1 MFITIKSGSSGP
13 MQEVDQGD
21 RQAENMRYWLG
32 LSYVDL
38 YLMHEGDLGT
48 TGHHPSAFCDYPTTA
63 SCRQRV
69 FQSCL
74 DWMKKGK
81 TRACGVAN
89 WELEWLQELK
99 DANVTLPD
107 VVQMKFH
114 LHQSLASPR
123 IKAIKDFCDE
133 NDIVFNGYSPLGR
146 ADWTVFGPEEGGT
159 ATLLEEPVVVEI
171 AERIGRSPAQ
181 VLLAWNAQQGIPT
194 NPRSMDPAHMQEN
207 IDVFNIKLSD
217 DDMQRL
223 SNMPQ
228 CTTLR
233 GNAFMEGDPAG
244 LGHDNM
250 IGPTLH
256 C

>member
-13 MQEVDQGD
+13 MQEIDQGD
-21 RQAENMRYWLG
+21 NQAESMRYWLG

-63 SCRQRV
+63 GCRRRV

-74 DWMKKGK
+74 DWIKKGK

-99 DANVTLPD
+99 DANMTLPA

-123 IKAIKDFCDE
+123 ISAIKKFCDDH
-133 NDIVFNGYSPLGR
+133 DIVFNGYSPLGR
-146 ADWTVFGPEEGGT
+146 ADWTIFESNVGT
-159 ATLLEEPVVVEI
+159 PTTLEEPVVLDI
-171 AERIGRSPAQ
+171 AQRTQRSPAQ
-181 VLLAWNAQQGIPT
+181 VILRWNAQQQIPT
-194 NPRSMDPAHMQEN
+194 NPRSMNVEHMKEN
-207 IDVFNIKLSD
+207 LDVWNWQLSAE
-217 DDMQRL
+217 DMERL
-223 SNMPQ
+223 SSMPQ
-228 CTTLR
+228 CNTTR